1 MPNLYP
7 TFTLPK
13 IAIQNTEPS
22 KRIYKPAPM
31 FDYDSGDFV
40 RDNAGRLV
48 MADGKEAYIEWCLK
62 QCVTERGTRLA
73 YSDKIG
79 VEMVSALKNNESD
92 PKAVQS
98 AIEKTITEALMIHPA
113 TEYVRKFKFTWDG
126 GSHLFVTFIVKGYDW
141 EEETLTVTY

>member
-7 TFTLPK
+7 TFNLPK
-13 IAIQNTEPS
+13 IAIKNIEPS

-79 VEMVSALKNNESD
+79 VEMVSALKDNESD
-92 PKAVQS
+92 TKAVQS